1 MIAFFSFNT
10 GFVKYNKHFYMHT
23 LIKLS
28 EAEPDMSKM
37 FRCSDFSLFHHWYT
51 FGMSQHI
58 GGINGKNP
66 FLPQAF

>member
-1 MIAFFSFNT
+1 
-10 GFVKYNKHFYMHT
+10 MHT

-58 GGINGKNP
+58 GGINGKNL